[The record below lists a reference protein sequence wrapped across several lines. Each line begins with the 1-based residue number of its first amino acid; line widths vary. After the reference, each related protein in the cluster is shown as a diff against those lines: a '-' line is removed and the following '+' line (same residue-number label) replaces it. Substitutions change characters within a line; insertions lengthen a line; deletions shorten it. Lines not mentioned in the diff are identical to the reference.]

1 MLISFF
7 KSFIF
12 LFIKRSNYLASKPM
26 GSIEKYVALHEDCK
40 KNIYSDIFEIEE
52 KNGYRIDSEYFENL
66 ALHTQ
71 VCIKKSK
78 LNYQHGRVLYS
89 FLRKYLNE
97 SSSNK
102 TNKKINIFET
112 GTARGFSSICMSKA
126 IIDSGKI
133 GHILTCDLIPHNHSM
148 YWNCI
153 DDNDGKKTREQLL
166 SNWSDE
172 LELITFLQGETRKT
186 LLSVGQSR
194 IHFAFLDAQ
203 HKYKDVILE
212 FEFVSQRQIKGDY
225 IIFDDVTQKLF
236 PGVFNAV
243 KKIEYDNKYSINYI
257 SLSDER
263 GYAIAIKN

>member
-1 MLISFF
+1 MINLL
-7 KSFIF
+7 KSLIF
-12 LFIKRSNYLASKPM
+12 LFIKKNNYLTSKPM
-26 GSIEKYVALHEDCK
+26 GSREKYIALHDDCK
-40 KNIYSDIFEIEE
+40 NNTYSDIYEIEE
-52 KNGYRIDSEYFENL
+52 KNGYRIDNEYYENL

-78 LNYQHGRVLYS
+78 LNYQHGRILYS
-89 FLRKYLNE
+89 FIRKYLNDNFNNGI
-97 SSSNK
+97 SK
-102 TNKKINIFET
+102 TINIFET

-126 IIDSGKI
+126 IIDSDKI

-166 SNWSDE
+166 NNWSTE
-172 LELITFLQGETRKT
+172 LELITFLHGETRKT
-186 LLSVGQSR
+186 LLSIGQSR

-212 FEFVSQRQIKGDY
+212 FEFVCKRQIKGDY

-243 KKIEYDNKYSINYI
+243 KKIEDDGKYSINYI